1 MRISDWSSDVC
12 SSDLIDEARSSRN
25 QARTYRWRDHVV
37 RLLAEE
43 RYLEMAAPLTEIS
56 IFDLSQRQIRS
67 FPAYRFLYERLIGGA
82 VRPWLASSF
91 GAAAVLPLLSPR
103 PRGELIGTLAEDEV
117 LRTDWPR
124 EEQLGRASCR
134 ERGGQ

>member
-1 MRISDWSSDVC
+1 
-12 SSDLIDEARSSRN
+12 
-25 QARTYRWRDHVV
+25 
-37 RLLAEE
+37 
-43 RYLEMAAPLTEIS
+43 MAAPLTEIS
-56 IFDLSQRQIRS
+56 IVDLSQRQIRS

-103 PRGELIGTLAEDEV
+103 HRGELIGTLAEDEV

-124 EEQLGRASCR
+124 EEPVFRSEEHTSELQSLMRISYAVFCLKKKNKHKLIN
-134 ERGGQ
+134 

>member
-12 SSDLIDEARSSRN
+12 SSDLEARSIRN

-91 GAAAVLPLLSPR
+91 GEAAVLPILSPR
-103 PRGELIGTLAEDEV
+103 HRGELIGTLAEAEV
-117 LRTDWPR
+117 LGTDWPR
-124 EEQLGRASCR
+124 EEPVDRKSTRLNSSH
-134 ERGGQ
+134 

>member
-1 MRISDWSSDVC
+1 MFRRPPRSKRSDT
-12 SSDLIDEARSSRN
+12 LFPYTTLFRS
-25 QARTYRWRDHVV
+25 
-37 RLLAEE
+37 E

-91 GAAAVLPLLSPR
+91 GRSEEHTSELQSLMRNAYAIFFVKKKNNQGIINDMVKTLSK
-103 PRGELIGTLAEDEV
+103 
-117 LRTDWPR
+117 
-124 EEQLGRASCR
+124 
-134 ERGGQ
+134 